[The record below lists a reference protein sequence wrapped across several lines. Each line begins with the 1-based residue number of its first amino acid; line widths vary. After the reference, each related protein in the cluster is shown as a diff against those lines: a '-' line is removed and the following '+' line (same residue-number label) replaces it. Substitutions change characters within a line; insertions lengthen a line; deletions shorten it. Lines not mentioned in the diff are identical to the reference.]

1 VTEARSGAEQ
11 PYQPPTNCP
20 DCGQP
25 VEHFEGEVAW
35 YCVNAACPAQL
46 VRNVEHFVSKGGM
59 DIEGLGTGSVSILI
73 ESEKVKDVADFYA
86 LTRDDLLVINREL
99 TRRRRLKKPPKNTQK
114 VQKRKEPE
122 KRPGKLLS
130 AIAASKKQSLARLIT
145 ALGIRGVGEIVA
157 GDLARAFPSLDLL
170 ACASAEDLQMVE
182 GIGPNIAE
190 AIVDWFGR
198 ERNRSML
205 KKLRAADVWP
215 TSVGTAPAPS
225 GGPLAGITF
234 VVTGTLT
241 GFTRE
246 GVKEFI
252 EQHGG
257 KVTDLVR
264 KNTSYL
270 VVGKNPG
277 SKLEKAKSLSVRLI
291 DEEALKKIAKE

>member
-1 VTEARSGAEQ
+1 
-11 PYQPPTNCP
+11 
-20 DCGQP
+20 
-25 VEHFEGEVAW
+25 
-35 YCVNAACPAQL
+35 L

-59 DIEGLGTGSVSILI
+59 DIEGLGTESVSILI
-73 ESEKVKDVADFYA
+73 ESDKVKDVADLYA
-86 LTRDDLLVINREL
+86 LTRDDLLVIDREL
-99 TRRRRLKKPPKNTQK
+99 TRRRRLKKPPKNPQK
-114 VQKRKEPE
+114 VQKRKEPK

-170 ACASAEDLQMVE
+170 ARASAEDLQTIE

-198 ERNRSML
+198 ERNCSML